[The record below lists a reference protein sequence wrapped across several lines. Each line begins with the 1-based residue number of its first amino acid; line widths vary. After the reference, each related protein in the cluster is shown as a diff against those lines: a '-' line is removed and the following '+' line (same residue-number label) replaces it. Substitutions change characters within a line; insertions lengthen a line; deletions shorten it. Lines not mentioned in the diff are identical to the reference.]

1 LNAQGP
7 ALRQAQ
13 GPVNK
18 RNMMEAYMYILKCS
32 NGSYYTGSTKN
43 LELRLAQHQLGM
55 GSNHTKKYLPVDL
68 VYFEKFNRIDLA
80 FQREKQIQKWSK
92 VKKIALIDGNL
103 EELKLKSK
111 CK

>member
-1 LNAQGP
+1 VTIT

-18 RNMMEAYMYILKCS
+18 RIMMEAYMYILKCS

-68 VYFEKFNRIDLA
+68 LYFEKFNRIDLA
-80 FQREKQIQKWSK
+80 FNVKNKFKNGQRLR
-92 VKKIALIDGNL
+92 KKR
-103 EELKLKSK
+103 
-111 CK
+111 

>member
-1 LNAQGP
+1 VTIT

-18 RNMMEAYMYILKCS
+18 RIMMEAYMYILKCS

-68 VYFEKFNRIDLA
+68 LYFEKFNRIDLV
-80 FQREKQIQKWSK
+80 FNVKNKFKNGQRLR
-92 VKKIALIDGNL
+92 KKR
-103 EELKLKSK
+103 
-111 CK
+111 

>member
-1 LNAQGP
+1 MTIT

-18 RNMMEAYMYILKCS
+18 RIMMEAYMYILKCS

-68 VYFEKFNRIDLA
+68 LYFEKFNRIDLV
-80 FQREKQIQKWSK
+80 FNVKNKFKNGQRLR
-92 VKKIALIDGNL
+92 KKR
-103 EELKLKSK
+103 
-111 CK
+111 